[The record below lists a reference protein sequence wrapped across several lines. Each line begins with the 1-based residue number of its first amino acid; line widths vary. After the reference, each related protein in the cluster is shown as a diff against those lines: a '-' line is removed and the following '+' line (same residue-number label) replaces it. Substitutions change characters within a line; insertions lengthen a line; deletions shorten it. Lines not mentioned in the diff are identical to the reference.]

1 MRTDVTT
8 TPAAPPSR
16 WGRTALVA
24 CVALALAMSAG
35 TPTAS
40 HAAEPGPH
48 AVVRADE
55 PATAGMLAYTFGVG
69 SRGQSRIATVWTDG
83 SHTRV
88 LTGAGAAY
96 GPAWSPDG
104 SQLAYGTYDGIALMT
119 ATGDGQHLVVPDG
132 EDPAW
137 APDGHRLSYS
147 CEEGL
152 CIHDLTTGQRSVVVP
167 VTADWPYVESSSW
180 SPDGSSIAFT
190 RISAHGDGD
199 TSDTQVWT
207 VHADGTGPAAVP
219 GTAPLGVEPLWS
231 PDGTSIMYTEYH
243 GGRSDG
249 EVSGDV
255 WLVHPDGTA
264 RTSVLAL
271 DGSDFGSSWAPDGS
285 RVVVS
290 SAADLYP
297 TMDGIWTLRP
307 DGTDRRLVVREGGGA
322 SWRPGFE
329 VPLPGPTGAHPRP
342 GPRVAYVAMADTGF
356 DLFTARPDGTS
367 VRQLTTTGHV
377 GAPEWSPDHRTLAF
391 STTSRRG
398 YSLWTVRADGHGLR
412 QVTNVRGYQPPE
424 LAWTPSGR
432 ALAYGDGLRLCVY
445 SLASRVRECR
455 KMSATYGDTV
465 SHPSFAPG
473 GDALVFSLTDNND
486 VTHLMTVGAQGGPV
500 RRLTRLRGS
509 ELDPSWS
516 PRGDRIAFTLAL
528 GAAYDR
534 RRRTTVMTVRAD
546 GTHPRVLLAT
556 AGLDDGPAWSPDGR
570 RVVVRSDGPRAAGGV
585 AQPGVWVVDADGRHP
600 RLAVPGRGVAYV
612 DW

>member
-1 MRTDVTT
+1 MAEVITAL
-8 TPAAPPSR
+8 AAPPSR
-16 WGRTALVA
+16 WRRTALVA
-24 CVALALAMSAG
+24 GVALALAMSAG
-35 TPTAS
+35 TPTPS

-48 AVVRADE
+48 AGMRADE

-69 SRGQSRIATVWTDG
+69 SRGQTRIATVWTDG
-83 SHTRV
+83 SHRRV
-88 LTGAGAAY
+88 LTGGGAAY

-104 SQLAYGTYDGIALMT
+104 SQLAYGTYGGIALMT
-119 ATGDGQHLVVPDG
+119 ATGAGQHLVVPDG
-132 EDPAW
+132 QYPAW
-137 APDGHRLSYS
+137 APDGDRLSYA

-152 CIHDLTTGQRSVVVP
+152 CVHDLTTGQRSVVVP
-167 VTADWPYVESSSW
+167 ATDDWPWVESSSW

-190 RISAHGDGD
+190 RISADGDGD
-199 TSDTQVWT
+199 TSNTQVWT
-207 VHADGTGPAAVP
+207 VHADGTGIAAVP
-219 GTAPLGVEPLWS
+219 GTAPLGIDPLWS
-231 PDGTSIMYTEYH
+231 PGGTSIMYTEYH

-249 EVSGDV
+249 EYSGDV

-271 DGSDFGSSWAPDGS
+271 DGSDFGSSWTPDGS

-307 DGTDRRLVVREGGGA
+307 DGTDRRLVVREGRDA

-329 VPLPGPTGAHPRP
+329 VSLPGTTGAHPRP
-342 GPRVAYVAMADTGF
+342 GPRVAYVAMTDTGF
-356 DLFTARPDGTS
+356 DLFTARPDGAG
-367 VRQLTTTGHV
+367 VRRLTTTGNV
-377 GAPEWSPDHRTLAF
+377 AVPEWSPDHRTLAF
-391 STTSRRG
+391 TVRSRRG
-398 YSLWTVRADGHGLR
+398 DYSLWTVRADGHGLR
-412 QVTNVRGYQPPE
+412 RVTGVGGYQPPE
-424 LAWTPSGR
+424 LAWAPGGR
-432 ALAYGDGLRLCVY
+432 AVAYGSGPRLCVY
-445 SLASRVRECR
+445 TLASRVRKCR
-455 KMSATYGDTV
+455 RISDHDVETV

-473 GDALVFSLTDNND
+473 GDVLVFSLTNNND
-486 VTHLMTVGAQGGPV
+486 VTRLMVVRGQGGPV

-528 GAAYDR
+528 GGQFDR

-570 RVVVRSDGPRAAGGV
+570 RVVVRSDGPRSAGGT

-600 RLAVPGRGVAYV
+600 RLAVPGRGIAYV